1 MLDYRNL
8 IIFLLIL
15 ALFLGAT
22 VEISEGSILIGIIL
36 FVVIAILI
44 SRVRI
49 TGAGVETAQLRPGY
63 RIIVGSLILLIDI
76 VYNVKTGSKLGTLD
90 VMTFFL
96 GSSLIAQDLG
106 RENIQKMGIFGTYMS
121 AVFIMLFLIFFSL
134 FNYLNIDFMH
144 VFDHYFVM
152 LPSVFIIRAF
162 GVPVQVISRE
172 TVRIQ
177 GVEDMDVVI
186 GGPCSGLYSMFLLIA
201 TIVAYTRVE
210 VVERKTALLL
220 LAIAVV
226 VAYIANLVR
235 VSILYTVGFLY
246 GNEVMMF
253 VHAHLGWM
261 IFVVV
266 VMLFLSTLNRLSR
279 PQPNKKHDKK

>member
-8 IIFLLIL
+8 IVFLLIL

-36 FVVIAILI
+36 FVAIAILI
-44 SRVRI
+44 SRIKMKKTRTVKPSRYCMFI
-49 TGAGVETAQLRPGY
+49 GL
-63 RIIVGSLILLIDI
+63 LILLADI

-106 RENIQKMGIFGTYMS
+106 RENIQRMGVFGTYMS
-121 AVFIMLFLIFFSL
+121 AVFIVLFLIFFSL
-134 FNYLNIDFMH
+134 FNYLNINFIH
-144 VFDHYFVM
+144 AFDHYFVM
-152 LPSVFIIRAF
+152 LPSISIIKAF
-162 GVPVQVISRE
+162 GVPVNVVTTE

-177 GVEDMDVVI
+177 GVEDLNVVI
-186 GGPCSGLYSMFLLIA
+186 GGPCSGLYSMFLLIS
-201 TIVAYTRVE
+201 TIVAYTRIEKVG
-210 VVERKTALLL
+210 RKTALLL
-220 LAIAVV
+220 LVVAVV
-226 VAYIANLVR
+226 VAYIANLIR

-246 GNEVMMF
+246 GNETMMF
-253 VHAHLGWM
+253 VHEHLGWV

-266 VMLFLSTLNRLSR
+266 VMLFLSVLDRLSR
-279 PQPNKKHDKK
+279 PLPDQKQNGE